1 MSYIKEVTQEKNNH
15 DYDILKVTDSED
27 RSCLI
32 CGSRNCTSKKIQIN
46 RKHGRGNVATFNI
59 CPKCLK
65 EFRRSFI
72 NLKL

>member
-15 DYDILKVTDSED
+15 DYDILKVTNSED

-32 CGSRNCTSKKIQIN
+32 CGSRNCTSKKIQFN
-46 RKHGRGNVATFNI
+46 RKHGRGNIVTFNVCI
-59 CPKCLK
+59 NCLK
-65 EFRRSFI
+65 ELRRSFI

>member
-32 CGSRNCTSKKIQIN
+32 CGSRNIDSKKIQFN
-46 RKHGRGNVATFNI
+46 RKHGRGNIVTFNV
-59 CPKCLK
+59 CSSCLK
-65 EFRRSFI
+65 ELRRSFI